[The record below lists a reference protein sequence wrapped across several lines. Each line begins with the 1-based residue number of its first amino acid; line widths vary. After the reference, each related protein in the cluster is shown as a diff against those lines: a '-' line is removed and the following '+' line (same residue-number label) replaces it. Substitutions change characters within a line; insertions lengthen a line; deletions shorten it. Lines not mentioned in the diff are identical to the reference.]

1 MAWSRNR
8 GSAGHSRV
16 EGRLTRGDSAIPRRG
31 ELRTAA
37 PSFFHALAR
46 PTGRDTA
53 AAHEEP
59 QGQGRGDCRV
69 GCAQSSSGF
78 AGVFERGGREPMGG
92 SVGSAGED
100 LLVGLREV
108 GSVGRIA
115 GTTPEFNSDGPH
127 TSGDGPDELKVP

>member
-1 MAWSRNR
+1 MRSRKNR
-8 GSAGHSRV
+8 PVRLSRCVGAGFERV
-16 EGRLTRGDSAIPRRG
+16 AS
-31 ELRTAA
+31 
-37 PSFFHALAR
+37 
-46 PTGRDTA
+46 
-53 AAHEEP
+53 
-59 QGQGRGDCRV
+59 
-69 GCAQSSSGF
+69 
-78 AGVFERGGREPMGG
+78 VFERGGREPMGG

>member
-8 GSAGHSRV
+8 GSAGHSHI

-78 AGVFERGGREPMGG
+78 AGVFERGGREPMEG
-92 SVGSAGED
+92 SLGSAGEEQAP
-100 LLVGLREV
+100 R
-108 GSVGRIA
+108 R
-115 GTTPEFNSDGPH
+115 
-127 TSGDGPDELKVP
+127 SGCGKSGVLDELLERPQSSTPTGRTHPVTGLTS

>member
-8 GSAGHSRV
+8 GSAGHLHV
-16 EGRLTRGDSAIPRRG
+16 EGRLTRGDLAILRRG
-31 ELRTAA
+31 ELRTTA
-37 PSFFHALAR
+37 PGLFPALAR
-46 PTGRDTA
+46 PTGRDA
-53 AAHEEP
+53 AADEEP